1 MMFTL
6 KLDGTGG
13 TDVVLHYIPESRIE
27 GMLILH
33 DSEAE
38 CYCLDVIVRATWA
51 DDEGDAV
58 DSFTLTTYSSTDLQ
72 EVIAFADALAER
84 TWGAV
89 VDVGEIRERM
99 TDVVGSK
106 KVS

>member
-1 MMFTL
+1 MFTL

-38 CYCLDVIVRATWA
+38 CYCLDVIVRAIWA
-51 DDEGDAV
+51 DDEGDPV
-58 DSFTLTTYSSTDLQ
+58 DSFTLTAYSSTNLQ
-72 EVIAFADALAER
+72 DVIAFADALADR
-84 TWGAV
+84 TWGTV
-89 VDVGEIRERM
+89 VDVSEIREQVMSARERE
-99 TDVVGSK
+99 VV
-106 KVS
+106 